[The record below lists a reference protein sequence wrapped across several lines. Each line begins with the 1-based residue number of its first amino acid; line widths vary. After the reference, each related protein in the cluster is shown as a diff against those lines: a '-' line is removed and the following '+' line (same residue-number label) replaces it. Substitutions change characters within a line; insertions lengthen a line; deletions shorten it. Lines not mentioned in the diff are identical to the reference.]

1 MAFSKASGASLGHG
15 LRQHGAQK
23 TRADDEGAHV
33 GCQSGLRSLD
43 PVPRFGVPKEGAA
56 GGFVQFA
63 RTLLTA
69 DTTHP
74 HAHDDDDNGFGATV
88 SPLRSR
94 LHPGVIKSAIV
105 YRKKI

>member
-33 GCQSGLRSLD
+33 GCQSGLRS
-43 PVPRFGVPKEGAA
+43 PRFGVPKEGAA

-74 HAHDDDDNGFGATV
+74 HAHDNDDNGFGATV
-88 SPLRSR
+88 RYA
-94 LHPGVIKSAIV
+94 PGVIKSAIV